1 MTTQKKRPSVKNK
14 KIARP
19 ASRQASAAGAAPAVE
34 PSTPAGEVGVVA
46 SDVAVVGG
54 ESPFPSVPD
63 MPNPPTA
70 EDHIPF
76 ADVSNAAAADDG
88 PADFFDLGDETA
100 FSAKSSGASRPTAS
114 ASKRPRTRVEAH
126 GGDKA
131 ERTAGRAKPKT
142 TRSHKDA
149 APSRR
154 DAAKGAGSKSGMV
167 RKAVL
172 AIVGVIAVAALA
184 VGAFFVWNTFLRYD
198 DAADIQGEWRT
209 QDGSMTVVID
219 GTDIRMPDLEYSYE
233 IDTGA
238 KRLTFHFSDLTG
250 SGTYAF
256 SEDRSQLT
264 IVEGEGEAAAVTV
277 LVRVSDNTQATPQ
290 LLSSGDAAAD
300 APQGDT
306 AAAQGDAA
314 PAEGDASAEEG
325 A

>member
-1 MTTQKKRPSVKNK
+1 MTTPKKRPSVKNK

-19 ASRQASAAGAAPAVE
+19 ASRQVGATGAASAVE
-34 PSTPAGEVGVVA
+34 PSTPAGEAGVV
-46 SDVAVVGG
+46 
-54 ESPFPSVPD
+54 VPD
-63 MPNPPTA
+63 
-70 EDHIPF
+70 
-76 ADVSNAAAADDG
+76 AADDG
-88 PADFFDLGDETA
+88 PADFFDLGDEA
-100 FSAKSSGASRPTAS
+100 ASPAKSSGTSRPTAS
-114 ASKRPRTRVEAH
+114 ASNRSRTRAEAH
-126 GGDKA
+126 GGGKA

-149 APSRR
+149 APSHR
-154 DAAKGAGSKSGMV
+154 DVAKGAGSKSGMV
-167 RKAVL
+167 RKVVL

-300 APQGDT
+300 ASQGD

-314 PAEGDASAEEG
+314 PAEGDVSAEEG
-325 A
+325 EGA